1 MPLSIASSQLSSSSS
16 RYFPAGRGVLS
27 SASDLQAVRVAAD
40 VRGGI
45 GARTMVDDW
54 DQIRALL
61 KQIRP
66 EDRHAIRSWLSEGLA
81 FGEEHS
87 REVRKGI
94 SEHSYEAVRMSELLE
109 PLLWNSKDLDR
120 VRMMLNGMD
129 L

>member
-1 MPLSIASSQLSSSSS
+1 
-16 RYFPAGRGVLS
+16 
-27 SASDLQAVRVAAD
+27 
-40 VRGGI
+40 
-45 GARTMVDDW
+45 MVDDW

-129 L
+129 LELETQSETE